1 MIKLILIRH
10 PETDWN
16 KQKRYM
22 GRADIPLNSRG
33 RKQARIIS
41 NYLKKEKV
49 SVVYSS
55 GLKRALETAELIAK
69 THNLKVK
76 EDERLNETD
85 FGQWEGMTFKQIQ
98 KRYPGLAKKFL
109 SNLLKLKIPGGES
122 FSEFK
127 NRISASLK
135 EILAEEQGNVVI
147 IAHGGVNRV
156 IICEL
161 LKIPFSHLWQI
172 KQDGGAINKI
182 EIYEDINVASL
193 INYIPWEN

>member
-1 MIKLILIRH
+1 
-10 PETDWN
+10 
-16 KQKRYM
+16 M